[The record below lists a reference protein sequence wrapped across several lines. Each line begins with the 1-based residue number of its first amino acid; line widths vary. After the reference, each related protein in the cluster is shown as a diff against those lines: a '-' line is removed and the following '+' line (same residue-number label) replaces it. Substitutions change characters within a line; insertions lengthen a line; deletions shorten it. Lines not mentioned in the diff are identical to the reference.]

1 MSEAAPEAVAPETT
15 APAPE
20 AAPEQPAQALTQEQ
34 VNALLAEQKRKLREQ
49 YAGFDELKAKA
60 EQFDAAQEAAK
71 TEQQR
76 AAEAAAKAQQEAQEA
91 RAESLR
97 YKAAATHGIG
107 QDYFDLLGSGDEEAI
122 SARAE
127 RLGALLQTASEVE
140 RLRAEN
146 EALRAGKPV
155 PTSGRPIEALRPGA
169 TPTSAQNEDDVLYN
183 SLFGG

>member
-1 MSEAAPEAVAPETT
+1 MSEAVPE

-20 AAPEQPAQALTQEQ
+20 QQPEAAATVPEQTQPLTQEQ

-76 AAEAAAKAQQEAQEA
+76 IAEAAAKAQQEAQEA

-107 QDYFDLLGSGDEEAI
+107 QDYFDLLGSGDEETIA
-122 SARAE
+122 ARAE
-127 RLGALLQTASEVE
+127 RLGALLKTASEIDQ
-140 RLRAEN
+140 LRAEV

-155 PTSGRPIEALRPGA
+155 PTSGRPVEALRPGA
-169 TPTSAQNEDDVLYN
+169 TPTSAQTEDDVLYH